1 MQRDLLRAAIWLP
14 CALMNTATDKN
25 SKPGFFARLKQRLNK
40 GKGLGLGSLG
50 WFSGRGLDD
59 ELEEETMGGT
69 GTGIGAGAGVGR
81 TG

>member
-1 MQRDLLRAAIWLP
+1 
-14 CALMNTATDKN
+14 MNTATDKN

-59 ELEEETMGGT
+59 ELEEEIEEQMLQNLSEQ
-69 GTGIGAGAGVGR
+69 I
-81 TG
+81 